1 MKSSVT
7 VSLVPEVRGGPFVFW
22 DELESAFLKAR
33 EIGFDGIEIFPPNA
47 ETLNVPYLL
56 GLQEQHGINIAALG
70 TGAGWV
76 KQKLT
81 LTSGNVEVRRGAV
94 SFIRRMIEVAGEL
107 KCHTIIGSMQG
118 KAEGEV
124 TREVGIEYLREG
136 LNELGRIAAGKG
148 VILLY
153 EHLNRYETNLFNRV
167 EDVIPFVRSLEGS
180 GVKMLLDLFHMNI
193 EESSIPTAITQAAD
207 LVGHVHFVDSNR
219 RAAGLGH
226 IQYEPI
232 IEALRTINYDGYLSA
247 EAFPYPD
254 SDRAARQTIKVFKE
268 ITSTPPPAENS

>member
-22 DELESAFLKAR
+22 DELESAFQKAS
-33 EIGFDGIEIFPPNA
+33 EIGFDAIEIFPANA
-47 ETLNVPYLL
+47 EILNVPHLL
-56 GLQEQHGINIAALG
+56 GLQEQHGIKIAALG

-118 KAEGEV
+118 RTDGEV

-136 LNELGRIAAGKG
+136 LNELGRIAAAKG

-268 ITSTPPPAENS
+268 VTSVPPPAENS